1 MNIVV
6 LIKQVP
12 AVSSIDIDSKNN
24 NLVRVGAPSMLN
36 PVDLNA
42 VEAAVDIKEAAGSGT
57 VTLISMGTAMAA
69 DVLREGM
76 ALGADH
82 GILLSDERMAG
93 SDTLATGKILARA
106 IRKGGDVDLVLTG
119 KQSSD
124 GDTGQIPPA
133 IAQHLGVN
141 LVSYAESV
149 TVKDGV
155 LVATRKNHGGLQTVE
170 AQLPAVC
177 SVMET
182 ANTPRTPN
190 IRSKMHAK
198 QAVFDVWRLEDI
210 GLDPA
215 EAGTAGSATKVT
227 ELFAPEKHAI
237 GTMITGA
244 NEAEAVHN
252 LIAELTAK
260 KVL

>member
-1 MNIVV
+1 
-6 LIKQVP
+6 
-12 AVSSIDIDSKNN
+12 
-24 NLVRVGAPSMLN
+24 
-36 PVDLNA
+36 
-42 VEAAVDIKEAAGSGT
+42 
-57 VTLISMGTAMAA
+57 MAA

-106 IRKGGDVDLVLTG
+106 IRKVGDVDLVLTG